1 MRTYTSRSTY
11 IAKEGEVEK
20 KWWIIDATDKT
31 LGRLATEV
39 AQLLRGKKKP
49 FFTRHVDTGDMVIV
63 INSQKVR
70 LSGNKLK
77 DKLYWRHSRFFG
89 GVYNLTAEQMLEKK
103 PNDVIL
109 KAVKGM
115 LPTNKLS
122 DRLLTHLKCYPG
134 AEHPH
139 QAQKPEAYKI

>member
-1 MRTYTSRSTY
+1 MSTYSSRSTY
-11 IAKEGEVEK
+11 MAKEGEVEK
-20 KWWIIDATDKT
+20 KWWVIDATDKT

-49 FFTRHVDTGDMVIV
+49 QFTRHVDTGDMVV
-63 INSQKVR
+63 VVNSAKVK

-89 GVYNLTAEQMLEKK
+89 GIYNLTAEQLLAK
-103 PNDVIL
+103 DAGQVIS
-109 KAVKGM
+109 KAVQGM

-122 DRLLTHLKCYPG
+122 DRLLTHLKCYSG

-139 QAQKPEAYKI
+139 KAQNPQAYKL

>member
-1 MRTYTSRSTY
+1 MSTYTSRSTY
-11 IAKEGEVEK
+11 MAKEGEIEK

-31 LGRLATEV
+31 LGRLATDV

-49 FFTRHVDTGDMVIV
+49 AFTNHVDTGDMVVIV
-63 INSQKVR
+63 NSSKVK

-77 DKLYWRHSRFFG
+77 DKLYWSHSRFFG
-89 GVYNLTAEQMLEKK
+89 GIYNLTAEQLLAKD
-103 PNDVIL
+103 PNQVIM

-134 AEHPH
+134 TEHPH
-139 QAQKPEAYKI
+139 QAQKPEAYKV

>member
-11 IAKEGEVEK
+11 MAKEIEIEK
-20 KWWIIDATDKT
+20 KWWIVDATDKT
-31 LGRLATEV
+31 LGRLATDV

-49 FFTRHVDTGDMVIV
+49 VFTPHVDTGDMVVVVNCSKI
-63 INSQKVR
+63 K

-89 GVYNLTAEQMLEKK
+89 GIYSLTAEQLLEK
-103 PNDVIL
+103 DAGEVIT

-122 DRLLTHLKCYPG
+122 NRLLTHLKVYPG
-134 AEHPH
+134 SEHPH

>member
-1 MRTYTSRSTY
+1 MSTYSSRSTY
-11 IAKEGEVEK
+11 MAKEGEVEK
-20 KWWIIDATDKT
+20 KWWVVDATDKT

-39 AQLLRGKKKP
+39 SQLLRGKKKP
-49 FFTRHVDTGDMVIV
+49 QFTRHVDTGDMVV
-63 INSQKVR
+63 VVNAAKVK

-89 GVYNLTAEQMLEKK
+89 GIYNLTAEQLLAK
-103 PNDVIL
+103 DAGQVIS
-109 KAVKGM
+109 KAVQGM

-122 DRLLTHLKCYPG
+122 NRLLTHLKCYAG

-139 QAQKPEAYKI
+139 KAQNPQAYKI